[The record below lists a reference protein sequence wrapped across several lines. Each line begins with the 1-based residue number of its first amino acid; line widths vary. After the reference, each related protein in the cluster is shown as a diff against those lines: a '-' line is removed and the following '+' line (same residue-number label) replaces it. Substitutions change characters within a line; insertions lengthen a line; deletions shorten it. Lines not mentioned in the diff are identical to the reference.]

1 MAYSYFFPDS
11 SDPTTNSIKTW
22 ITFWAADYST
32 FSYNRIPNQIISDAH
47 TSITLPY
54 PGVFNTQNQ
63 QEYSNMP
70 SPQIK
75 SMELGIMGSLQQSL
89 IGTMEKAESFMR
101 GGNIITFDH
110 METVLMPG
118 GRRTHR
124 FEFTLVAKTN
134 ASLKGVSNI
143 PLVFQA
149 LMHPGANTSSIYTQ
163 THPSI
168 WVFCAG
174 SSPRSSAGYY
184 YDDDL
189 NVLDGFSP
197 ACVLAACDINRSPI
211 QNIPYTVNVDGKEV
225 PLAVNIKLSFMELE
239 PSLRRSGSDRV
250 IISRSQR

>member
-1 MAYSYFFPDS
+1 MAYSYFFPSPD
-11 SDPTTNSIKTW
+11 DPSASSIKTW

-32 FSYNRIPNQIISDAH
+32 FSYNRIPNAIIGDAH

-54 PGVFNTQNQ
+54 PGIFNTQNQ

-89 IGTMEKAESFMR
+89 IGTIEKTESFMR
-101 GGNIITFDH
+101 GGNIMTFDH
-110 METVLMPG
+110 METVLVPG

-124 FEFTLVAKTN
+124 FEFTLVGKTE
-134 ASLKGVSNI
+134 SSMEGVSNI

-149 LMHPGANTSSIYTQ
+149 LMHPGANTNSIYTQ
-163 THPSI
+163 THPAI
-168 WVFCAG
+168 WVFAAG
-174 SSPRSSAGYY
+174 SGTQREFQYG
-184 YDDDL
+184 DDD

-197 ACVLAACDINRSPI
+197 ACVLAACDINRAPI
-211 QNIPYTVNVDGKEV
+211 QNIPYTVNVQGKER

-239 PSLRRSGSDRV
+239 PALRRAGSDRS